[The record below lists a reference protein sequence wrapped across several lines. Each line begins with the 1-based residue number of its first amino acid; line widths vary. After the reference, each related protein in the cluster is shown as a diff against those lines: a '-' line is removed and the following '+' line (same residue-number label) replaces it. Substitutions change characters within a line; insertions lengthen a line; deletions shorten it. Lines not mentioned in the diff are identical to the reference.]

1 MRNKKGQ
8 FTKGYTYRKPK
19 PYWDRNWL
27 WEEYREKKKS
37 AKQIAEE
44 QGCEEMNIIYFLRKL
59 NIPRWTMK
67 EIRERKYWGVKGK
80 QNGMYGKTGR
90 LNSHWKGGIT
100 PERQAL
106 YSSLEWADV
115 IKKVW
120 KRDNY
125 SCQRCGKRKISQ
137 EEYHIHH
144 IISFK
149 DKKLRL
155 ALNNLVLLC
164 KDCHH
169 FVHSKKNKNGEFLEG
184 GDVQC
189 PRNG

>member
-67 EIRERKYWGVKGK
+67 EEREFF
-80 QNGMYGKTGR
+80 
-90 LNSHWKGGIT
+90 
-100 PERQAL
+100 
-106 YSSLEWADV
+106 SSMQT
-115 IKKVW
+115 
-120 KRDNY
+120 R
-125 SCQRCGKRKISQ
+125 
-137 EEYHIHH
+137 
-144 IISFK
+144 
-149 DKKLRL
+149 KKLGEIIEI
-155 ALNNLVLLC
+155 A
-164 KDCHH
+164 
-169 FVHSKKNKNGEFLEG
+169 NKETTYEAKAQKFLELL
-184 GDVQC
+184 QQSKE
-189 PRNG
+189 